1 MTDHISH
8 APEFMEQAGV
18 LEEDAKAILKRLKKA
33 AKEYGDASYD
43 RTVAELLTEIE
54 LEMQD
59 LVGWPFVVWR
69 KMQTL
74 PVADRTPHT
83 EQAAKA
89 LSRAMVNVA
98 ADAAVMLDHLRDLKR
113 SFA

>member
-1 MTDHISH
+1 MSDHLSH
-8 APEFMEQAGV
+8 APEFMELAGV
-18 LEEDAKAILKRLKKA
+18 LEEDAKAILRRLKKA

-43 RTVAELLTEIE
+43 RTVAELLGEIE

-59 LVGWPFVVWR
+59 LVGWPFIIWR

-74 PVADRTPHT
+74 PVAERTPQT
-83 EQAAKA
+83 KQAAEA
-89 LSRAMVNVA
+89 LSRAMVTVA
-98 ADAAVMLDHLRDLKR
+98 ADAAIMLDHLRDLKR